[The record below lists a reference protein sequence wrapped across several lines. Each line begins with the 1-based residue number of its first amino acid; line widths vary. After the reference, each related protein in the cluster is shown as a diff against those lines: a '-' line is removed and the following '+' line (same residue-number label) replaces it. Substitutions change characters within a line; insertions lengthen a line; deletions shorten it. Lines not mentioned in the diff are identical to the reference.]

1 MELERQFV
9 PTFLQSALEIDEM
22 SLTPLSNKR
31 EEISTYEEINSKFD
45 GISYNKGSV
54 SMKNVSQKK

>member
-9 PTFLQSALEIDEM
+9 PTIQHTALEIDET
-22 SLTPLSNKR
+22 SSKPLSNKI

-45 GISYNKGSV
+45 GISYNKGTV
-54 SMKNVSQKK
+54 SG